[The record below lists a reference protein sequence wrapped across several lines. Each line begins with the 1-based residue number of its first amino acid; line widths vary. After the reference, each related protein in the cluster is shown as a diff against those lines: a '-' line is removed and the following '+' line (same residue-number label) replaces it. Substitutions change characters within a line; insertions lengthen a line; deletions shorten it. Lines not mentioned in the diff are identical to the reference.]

1 MRLKQEEARRRLV
14 LLLSCWVLAA
24 AVLCSQS
31 LVLSDNEQGWRASV
45 LRTLAHRGEIGS
57 GPSMTAALTPE

>member
-1 MRLKQEEARRRLV
+1 MRLKREEAHRRLV

-31 LVLSDNEQGWRASV
+31 GVLPDNEQGWPASV
-45 LRTLAHRGEIGS
+45 LRTLAHHGQLQVN
-57 GPSMTAALTPE
+57 PPL